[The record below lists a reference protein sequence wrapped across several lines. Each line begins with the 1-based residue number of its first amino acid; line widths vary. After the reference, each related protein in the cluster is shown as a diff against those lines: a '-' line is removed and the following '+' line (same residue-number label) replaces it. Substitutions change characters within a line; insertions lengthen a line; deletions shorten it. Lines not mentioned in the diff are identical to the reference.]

1 MKSILLKLD
10 DELFEEV
17 NASAKEFNTTKTG
30 FIKKALEETIKLYK
44 RKQLEKQIAREV
56 AIIKAD
62 KETWE
67 EMKIFEE
74 ASLIDLSK
82 FLEDEDDYK

>member
-10 DELFEEV
+10 DELFNEVEE
-17 NASAKEFNTTKTG
+17 SAKELKTTKTG

>member
-17 NASAKEFNTTKTG
+17 NVCTKELKTTKTS
-30 FIKKALEETIKLYK
+30 FIKNVLEDAIKLYK

-56 AIIKAD
+56 ALIKAD

-74 ASLIDLSK
+74 ASLIDLAK

>member
-1 MKSILLKLD
+1 V
-10 DELFEEV
+10 EE
-17 NASAKEFNTTKTG
+17 SAKELKTTKTG

>member
-17 NASAKEFNTTKTG
+17 NASAKELNTTKTG